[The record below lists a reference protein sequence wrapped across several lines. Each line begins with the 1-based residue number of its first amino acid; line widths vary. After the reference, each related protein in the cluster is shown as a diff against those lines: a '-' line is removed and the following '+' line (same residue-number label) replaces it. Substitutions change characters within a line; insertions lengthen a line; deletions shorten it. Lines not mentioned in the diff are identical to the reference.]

1 MSGLTKFMGTLATGD
16 TSFRETAMNIKIR
29 NLVIDTVESPDCG
42 WETGIKKN
50 GEWIIVE
57 EYPNKKE
64 AKKGH
69 KEWIKSIKE
78 NPTQKLKQCRSVED
92 WAFGY

>member
-1 MSGLTKFMGTLATGD
+1 MTGLTKFLGSLASGD
-16 TSFRETAMNIKIR
+16 RSFRKIAFR
-29 NLVIDTVESPDCG
+29 DDVKGLTIDTVNTFDCG

-57 EYPNKKE
+57 EYSDE
-64 AKKGH
+64 QRAKKGH
-69 KEWIKSIKE
+69 KKWIKSIKE
-78 NPTQKLKQCRSVED
+78 NPIQELEHCRTAME